1 MAGAAVRAWRAPA
14 SLGAKLVLMLTAVGV
29 AGALG
34 AALLL
39 ASVLVPSF
47 GTLERQAT
55 QTQAAHVRA
64 ALDDLAEQMEHGAQD
79 RGRSDTL
86 YRALAPG
93 AAHGALPAAMP
104 AGTDADAVAVI
115 AADGGVRLLR
125 TQGRPDWARML
136 ATVAPRGRARGFY
149 LRMGDAVVAVGI
161 APVRRADG
169 SGAARGQVVIARRL
183 TAARLSARLGAAVT
197 IDTRHDAPGTPAAAV
212 AVAGPDGRT
221 VARVRFGV
229 ARDITTLGRRLLL
242 LAIAGSVLLL
252 LLVLTMLRRMI
263 GEQVLAPL
271 ALVERHMERV
281 RASGSLAPLRDDG
294 RRDEIGA
301 LGRSFNAMLR
311 QLHDLREQNEVQ
323 SFALGRSESAVAVMH
338 NVRNA
343 LSPVSAVLSHD
354 DARGAPVD
362 AATVLR
368 AVRELAEG
376 DVPAER
382 RARLAAFVAQAVTA
396 LEEARG
402 GHAARMTIGRTAL
415 RHVLDI
421 IGAQQAAAHER
432 PHLAPCDRTA
442 IVAQNAAI
450 ARYAAGAGAGAGG
463 GDIAFSYPATPCAVR
478 ANRVILS
485 QVIGNLFANAAEA
498 VAASGRARGTI
509 TVTLAERGDTVELR
523 ITDDGEGFDPAIGAT
538 LFQRGF
544 STRAHKSGG
553 LGLHWCANSMAAMD
567 GSLRLDSA
575 GPGQGATATLTL
587 AAAPMEHA
595 LAA

>member
-1 MAGAAVRAWRAPA
+1 MVSAALRAWRTPA

-64 ALDDLAEQMEHGAQD
+64 ALDDLARQMAHRAKD

-86 YRALAPG
+86 YRALAAGGAPG
-93 AAHGALPAAMP
+93 ALAAT
-104 AGTDADAVAVI
+104 AGTDMDVDAVAVI
-115 AADGGVRLLR
+115 VDGRVRLLR
-125 TQGRPDWARML
+125 AQGRKAW
-136 ATVAPRGRARGFY
+136 GRALAGVTPRAAPQGFY
-149 LRMGDAVVAVGI
+149 LRIGDTVAAVGV

-169 SGAARGQVVIARRL
+169 SGAPRGQVVIARRL
-183 TAARLSARLGAAVT
+183 TAARLSARLGAAMT
-197 IDTRHDAPGTPAAAV
+197 IDTGGAAPAAPSAAV
-212 AVAGPDGRT
+212 AVAGPDGRA
-221 VARVRFGV
+221 VAQVRFGV

-281 RASGSLAPLRDDG
+281 RVSGSLAPLRDDG

-343 LSPVSAVLSHD
+343 LSPVSTVLSHD
-354 DARGAPVD
+354 EVRGAPVD
-362 AATVLR
+362 PAMVLR
-368 AVRELAEG
+368 AVGELAG
-376 DVPAER
+376 QDVPEER

-396 LEEARG
+396 LDEGR
-402 GHAARMTIGRTAL
+402 AAQAERTAIGRSAL

-432 PHLAPCDRTA
+432 PHLAPCDLTA

-450 ARYAAGAGAGAGG
+450 ARYAGS

-498 VAASGRARGTI
+498 IAASGRVPGTI
-509 TVTLAERGDTVELR
+509 AVSLADHGDTVELR

-587 AAAPMEHA
+587 AAAPEERA